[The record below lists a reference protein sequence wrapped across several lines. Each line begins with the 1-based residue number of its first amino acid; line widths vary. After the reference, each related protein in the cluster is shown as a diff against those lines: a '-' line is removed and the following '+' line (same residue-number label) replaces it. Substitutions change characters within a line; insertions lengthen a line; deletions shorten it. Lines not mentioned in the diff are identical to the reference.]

1 MKESVPRAR
10 AAVAI
15 IAASCW
21 SPLSLAQGAQPTLS
35 ETLAWMDS
43 TYNPHKDTG
52 GAWGHGIEEIYSNG
66 KPFKR
71 RTSTFTYDGC
81 QMILHAQDD
90 PTAPLYSDLYTSRI
104 YNFNLR
110 DIDPNSV
117 KIYSYDPQY
126 GGLSCASNQRDMIC
140 SVGEI
145 EFQTRNQEPLM
156 GEDFHIVWPKLKGTE
171 HEAKESKKTFVAE
184 FYMDDI

>member
-1 MKESVPRAR
+1 
-10 AAVAI
+10 
-15 IAASCW
+15 
-21 SPLSLAQGAQPTLS
+21 
-35 ETLAWMDS
+35 MDS

-66 KPFKR
+66 KHFKR
-71 RTSTFTYDGC
+71 RTSMFTYDGC
-81 QMILHAQDD
+81 QMILRAKDD
-90 PTAPLYSDLYTSRI
+90 PTAPLYSDLYTTRI

-126 GGLSCASNQRDMIC
+126 GGLSCDFDRGDMIC

-145 EFQTRNQEPLM
+145 EFQTRNQEPLID
-156 GEDFHIVWPKLKGTE
+156 EDLHIVYPTLKGTE
-171 HEAKESKKTFVAE
+171 HDAKDKTKTFVWA
-184 FYMDDI
+184 FYMDDIEYAKRFAKAFRHVIALCGGKPSVF